1 MGKLLQEEGKKATN
15 QFRNLSTRRG
25 TQRQVW
31 ALLGWDLSCK
41 LAESSQPLFRL
52 MEQTH
57 IPHPRGMCCAHCFQ
71 TQTSMDDHHLTMR
84 GSTPKKQRTPVSD
97 LKDQIWPDQY
107 RFLSSCWW
115 NCLVFTGAEAKT
127 AHIYTPGQTFP
138 VAALYI
144 CVPPACRTQELL
156 LPFAAGEKAARK
168 LGQPWSDSS
177 AEGEFGNCM

>member
-1 MGKLLQEEGKKATN
+1 MGCDVHTA
-15 QFRNLSTRRG
+15 FRH
-25 TQRQVW
+25 
-31 ALLGWDLSCK
+31 K
-41 LAESSQPLFRL
+41 
-52 MEQTH
+52 
-57 IPHPRGMCCAHCFQ
+57 FQ
-71 TQTSMDDHHLTMR
+71 WMITISIKGL
-84 GSTPKKQRTPVSD
+84 TPKKHRTLVSD
-97 LKDQIWPDQY
+97 LKDQIWPAQY

-177 AEGEFGNCM
+177 AEGIACKAKKKDLKIIVIIYRVTSQFFYLLKFPPLA